1 MRTDID
7 IPVAERLAKLLR
19 LLASDRDGEVVAA
32 VTALKKTLEGAG
44 LDHHD
49 LADMVT
55 GKRGRGITPQEMQN
69 VEREAYR
76 AGFRDGQ
83 RNAEHDDGRD
93 DDDEISWHDV
103 AKFCL
108 ERSQWLEPHE
118 SDFVKN
124 MERWTRRG
132 RKPSEKQRQ
141 WLDGLNTRLQR
152 RERQEKQ
159 RRRARKS

>member
-55 GKRGRGITPQEMQN
+55 GKRGRGITQQERQN

-83 RNAEHDDGRD
+83 RNAANGDGAARDDGRG
-93 DDDEISWHDV
+93 DEDGVSWHDV
-103 AKFCL
+103 ATFCL
-108 ERSQWLEPHE
+108 REKPMARAARIGLRQEHGEVDQTWPHTEREAAKLA
-118 SDFVKN
+118 
-124 MERWTRRG
+124 RWT
-132 RKPSEKQRQ
+132 
-141 WLDGLNTRLQR
+141 
-152 RERQEKQ
+152 
-159 RRRARKS
+159 

>member
-55 GKRGRGITPQEMQN
+55 GKRGWGITPA
-69 VEREAYR
+69 REA
-76 AGFRDGQ
+76 
-83 RNAEHDDGRD
+83 E
-93 DDDEISWHDV
+93 
-103 AKFCL
+103 
-108 ERSQWLEPHE
+108 
-118 SDFVKN
+118 
-124 MERWTRRG
+124 
-132 RKPSEKQRQ
+132 
-141 WLDGLNTRLQR
+141 
-152 RERQEKQ
+152 
-159 RRRARKS
+159 RRA